1 MIFESFT
8 LLYISNDISLV
19 FRVDYMYRVDVS

>member
-8 LLYISNDISLV
+8 LLYISNDTSLA